1 MHKIVVT
8 LEEEDMVELQAVL
21 MDRDPAAA
29 LRFVETRIA
38 VKIPQKC
45 TMGCD
50 STRRNSY
57 LVRTSKK
64 R

>member
-8 LEEEDMVELQAVL
+8 LEEEDLVELQAVL

-29 LRFVETRIA
+29 LRFVETRIV
-38 VKIPQKC
+38 VKIPQKG

-50 STRRNSY
+50 STSRNPF